1 MSNNIELTNSKKIE
15 IKTIFIKCL
24 LNKGKKNT
32 ALNLFNNIIYNL
44 KKYVNLFNFYIVIIE
59 KEKL

>member
-32 ALNLFNNIIYNL
+32 ALNLFNNIIYQNYRKIYKNYNPL
-44 KKYVNLFNFYIVIIE
+44 RNIY
-59 KEKL
+59 